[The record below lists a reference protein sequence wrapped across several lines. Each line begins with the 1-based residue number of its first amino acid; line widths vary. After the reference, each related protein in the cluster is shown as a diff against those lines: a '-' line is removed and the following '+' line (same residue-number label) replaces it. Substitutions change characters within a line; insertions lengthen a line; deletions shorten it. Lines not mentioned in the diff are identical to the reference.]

1 MTEPTHLLEARRV
14 SAGYSRDVDVLHDL
28 DVYVDEGE
36 IVSVVGPNGAGKST
50 LIKAI
55 FGLIRIR
62 EGSVLLRG
70 EEISSL
76 PPHRIARRGMSYVPQ
91 LDNVF
96 PSLSVEDNL
105 ELAVVGAAKHERRR
119 RRGTVYELFPPLA
132 AARRQQ
138 AGLLS
143 GGQRQMLAM
152 ARALMP
158 RPQLLLLDE
167 PSAGLAPDYVAL
179 VFEKISEIRDA
190 GVTVLVVEQN
200 ARRSLALS
208 DRGYVLELGRK
219 RFEGS
224 GKDLLNN
231 ETVVELYLGRREKA
245 DVA

>member
-1 MTEPTHLLEARRV
+1 MTHLLEAHDVR
-14 SAGYSRDVDVLHDL
+14 AGYVKDVDILRDMHL
-28 DVYVDEGE
+28 YVDEGE
-36 IVSVVGPNGAGKST
+36 VVSVVGPNGAGKST

-55 FGLIRIR
+55 FGLVRIR
-62 EGSVLLRG
+62 KGSIRLRG

-96 PSLSVEDNL
+96 PSLTVEENL
-105 ELAVVGAAKHERRR
+105 DLSVVGAARDDLRERREE
-119 RRGTVYELFPPLA
+119 VYGLFPPLA
-132 AARRQQ
+132 PARKRQ

-158 RPQLLLLDE
+158 RPQVLLLDE
-167 PSAGLAPDYVAL
+167 PSAGLAPAYVDL
-179 VFEKISEIRDA
+179 VFEKIVEIRDS

-208 DRGYVLELGRK
+208 NRGYVLELGQN
-219 RFEGS
+219 RFEGR
-224 GKDLLNN
+224 GEELLGN
-231 ETVVELYLGRREKA
+231 ETVIEFYLGRRDAEA
-245 DVA
+245 S